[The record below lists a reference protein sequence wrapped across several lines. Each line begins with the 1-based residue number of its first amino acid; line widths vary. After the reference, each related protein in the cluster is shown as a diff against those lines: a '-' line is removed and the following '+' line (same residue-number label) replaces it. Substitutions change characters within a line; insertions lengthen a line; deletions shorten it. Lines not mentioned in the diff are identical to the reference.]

1 MSRPSLPLGV
11 LGVLGVLAALSLAGA
26 SAHGA
31 AAARRAVRRTVTVD
45 VRCTDGQATSSSV
58 TPETVTMVQ
67 GDSLDW
73 VLADGANAESF
84 EIVPVDHPR
93 GRAAREWPF
102 ADAPGLRRGRRGGS
116 ARAHLMRARAAGTY
130 RYDVRAVCRAPGG
143 GTGDEVTIDPDI
155 IIRPE

>member
-1 MSRPSLPLGV
+1 MQRPSLLLG
-11 LGVLGVLAALSLAGA
+11 GLGVLAALSLAGA

-45 VRCTDGQATSSSV
+45 VRCADGQATSSSV
-58 TPETVTMVQ
+58 SPETITIVQ

-73 VLADGANAESF
+73 VLAAGATAESF
-84 EIVPVDHPR
+84 EIVPVDHPS
-93 GRAAREWPF
+93 GRAARDWPF
-102 ADAPGLRRGRRGGS
+102 GDAPGARRGRRGGA
-116 ARAHLMRARAAGTY
+116 ARAYLMRAGAAGTY

-143 GTGDEVTIDPDI
+143 GEATEVTIDPDI